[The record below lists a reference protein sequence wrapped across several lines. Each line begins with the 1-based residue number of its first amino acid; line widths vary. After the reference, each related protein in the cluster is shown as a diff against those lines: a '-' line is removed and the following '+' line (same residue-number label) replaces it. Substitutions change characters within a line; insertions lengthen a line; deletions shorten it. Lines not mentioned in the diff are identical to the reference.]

1 MGGTS
6 NLTTLANVKQW
17 LEIDASNV
25 EADPM
30 LLRLIRSASAFAL
43 SYMQRDSLA
52 LSEYSD
58 IYDGHGNSFMVLRQ
72 FPVTE
77 IVSLSCLGTALK
89 PATGNGFTT
98 QFQDGYI
105 LEEAKSQ
112 SSQQRVSLFGH
123 VFPRARSAVAIRYM
137 AGYVNVDE
145 VHVVPEATGPY
156 VAQTYYTWLENV
168 EVKDDDD
175 NVLTK
180 VDGAPASGQYSV
192 VDGLYTFNA
201 DLADTRV
208 KITYS
213 YVPADIDQAVCEL
226 VGERYKAKDRI
237 GYVSKSLGGQ
247 ETVTFD
253 VRSMGPYVRELLNP
267 YKRVVPV

>member
-6 NLTTLANVKQW
+6 NLTTLTNVKQW
-17 LEIDASNV
+17 LEIDVSNT
-25 EADPM
+25 EADVL

-52 LSEYSD
+52 LTQYDE
-58 IYDGHGNSFMVLRQ
+58 IYDGYGNNFMVLRQ
-72 FPVTE
+72 FPATE
-77 IVSLSCLGTALK
+77 IVALSTFGSAIQA
-89 PATGNGFTT
+89 ATGNGFSVP
-98 QFQDGYI
+98 FSNGYI

-112 SSQQRVSLFGH
+112 SSQQRLSLFGH
-123 VFPRARSAVAIRYM
+123 GFPRARSSVAVSYK
-137 AGYVNVDE
+137 AGYVTTE
-145 VHVVPEATGPY
+145 EYTVPEAAGPY
-156 VAQTYYTWLENV
+156 TVQTTYTWLEDV
-168 EVKDDDD
+168 GVTFGG
-175 NVLTK
+175 VALTK
-180 VDGAPASGQYSV
+180 VDEAPDAGEYSV
-192 VDGLYTFNA
+192 STMGLYTFNSGIA
-201 DLADTRV
+201 DKEVL
-208 KITYS
+208 ITYS

-226 VGERYKAKDRI
+226 VGERYKARDRI